1 VKVAI
6 FGASGPTGQLL
17 TRRVTSDG
25 HEVVAMVRR
34 PDEFPLTAE
43 RLRVLGGDATSP
55 ADIAGAIEGVQAVVS
70 VLGASFTPEPVTVY
84 SASAQTIC
92 TAMVHAG
99 ARRLIVTSSAA
110 LSAWTDPDLS
120 WPERTIGR
128 RILGYLGRTLYADM
142 ARMESIVAATD
153 LDWTV
158 MRPLGLANIEPP
170 TTYHVAE
177 DHVAG
182 RQTARRDLAAAIA
195 DQLVREDCFGKTV
208 AVATTNK
215 HQSVAATIWREGIKP
230 KLAGHQGSR
239 VLQDY
244 SKRGKDD

>member
-1 VKVAI
+1 MNITI

-17 TRRVTSDG
+17 THRMTSDG
-25 HEVVAMVRR
+25 HDVVAMVRR
-34 PDEFPLTAE
+34 PAEFPLTTD
-43 RLRVLGGDATSP
+43 RLRVVGGDATSP
-55 ADIAGAIEGVQAVVS
+55 ADAAAAIEGAEAVVS
-70 VLGASFTPEPVTVY
+70 VLGATFTPEPVTVY
-84 SASAQTIC
+84 SASAQAIC
-92 TAMVHAG
+92 AAMTHTG
-99 ARRLIVTSSAA
+99 ARRLIVTSSAV

-128 RILGYLGRTLYADM
+128 RILGYLGRTLYVDM

-170 TTYHVAE
+170 TTYRVAE

-195 DQLVREDCFGKTV
+195 DQLVCDDHHGKTV
-208 AVATTNK
+208 AVATIDK
-215 HQSVAATIWREGIKP
+215 HRSVAATIWREGIKP
-230 KLAGHQGSR
+230 RLAGR
-239 VLQDY
+239 
-244 SKRGKDD
+244 